1 MRNVL
6 LCMTIFFA
14 TLLSGVAL
22 GTSVV
27 ELTADE
33 IKLAW

>member
-1 MRNVL
+1 MRNSL
-6 LCMTIFFA
+6 LFMTIFFA

-27 ELTADE
+27 TLDADE

>member
-1 MRNVL
+1 MRNIL
-6 LCMTIFFA
+6 LSMTIFFA

-27 ELTADE
+27 ELDADE